1 MDATIDYYTKWSK
14 LERERQIPHII
25 IYMWKLKYGTKEPN
39 CKTDSHTWRSDLW
52 LPSGRGGGKGIDWE
66 FVVGRGKLLEWIN
79 NKGLLYK
86 HRELYPISWDKS

>member
-1 MDATIDYYTKWSK
+1 
-14 LERERQIPHII
+14 
-25 IYMWKLKYGTKEPN
+25 MWKLKYGTKEPN

-86 HRELYPISWDKS
+86 HRELYPISWDKSRE